1 MTPSPIE
8 TFDGVAVPARRY
20 TAVGAERPRYTW
32 LFGILTATLAIAT
45 GAVTVWDKVATKES
59 IYACPPEC
67 GRPITSAPV
76 ANMPRF
82 TSTDGAFSVGYPA
95 SGSPDAGGETFRV
108 SRQPNGISAVKVSG
122 DGGQLRL
129 FSEPADGRVARRVV
143 EDLMAR
149 EFSGAEVAFEV
160 PNATVGY
167 QLGYGVIVNLQ
178 RPGSLTTSRAVLMA
192 AVKNDLALIATAEG
206 PFRRFT
212 PEFGPGI
219 PSAANV
225 EIAIDMSKYTDS
237 FSWRGDPP
245 R

>member
-1 MTPSPIE
+1 MGQGRDE
-8 TFDGVAVPARRY
+8 GVDLRLPTGVRQTYHVSAGGQHAAVHLDRWGVLRGLPRFRIARRRGRDLPGEQ
-20 TAVGAERPRYTW
+20 TTQWHLGREG
-32 LFGILTATLAIAT
+32 FGRWWP
-45 GAVTVWDKVATKES
+45 V
-59 IYACPPEC
+59 
-67 GRPITSAPV
+67 APV
-76 ANMPRF
+76 QRARRRA
-82 TSTDGAFSVGYPA
+82 GGA
-95 SGSPDAGGETFRV
+95 SGGRGSDGE
-108 SRQPNGISAVKVSG
+108 
-122 DGGQLRL
+122 
-129 FSEPADGRVARRVV
+129 
-143 EDLMAR
+143 